1 MFRRFFFLAP
11 LSFVLAACDSGEPGG
26 ASPAEYESDLGEA
39 IVRHLLQNLPD
50 PAPGVPKACCL
61 VTGGAIEPMSVAFT
75 KRLADLKLRF
85 LSRDV
90 LRFTEPGNVAV
101 DPETGLSPYFVQ
113 IASIKSSNAAGWTAD
128 VGWSYK
134 KTFEKLRYEV
144 VQMEGKYQ
152 IVKTTRLEGNYEPPV
167 KQP

>member
-11 LSFVLAACDSGEPGG
+11 LSLILAACDSGEPGG
-26 ASPAEYESDLGEA
+26 VSQAEFEGDLGEA

-50 PAPGVPKACCL
+50 PAPGVPKSYCL
-61 VTGGAIEPMSVAFT
+61 VTGPSIEPMSAAFA
-75 KRLADLKLRF
+75 KRFADLKLRF
-85 LSRDV
+85 LSREV

-113 IASIKSSNAAGWTAD
+113 IASIKSASTAGWMAD

-144 VQMEGKYQ
+144 VQKDGKYE
-152 IVKTTRLEGNYEPPV
+152 VMKSTRLEGNYEPPA
-167 KQP
+167 KRP